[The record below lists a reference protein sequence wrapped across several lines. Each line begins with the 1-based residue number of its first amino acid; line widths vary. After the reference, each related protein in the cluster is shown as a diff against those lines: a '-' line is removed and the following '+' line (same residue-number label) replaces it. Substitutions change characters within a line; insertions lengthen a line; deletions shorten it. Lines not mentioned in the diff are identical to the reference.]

1 MAWVEHDYTDNDA
14 LVAILAEQLRATCA
28 EAVATR
34 GHAWLALGGGGTP
47 LPLYRRLAACDL
59 PWPQVSLV
67 PTDER
72 CVPHDHPACNLA
84 AIGAAFAAAAG
95 VELLALTTADGDPER
110 SQAHAREVLARHSAP
125 FDAVVLGMGA
135 DAHTASLFPSVSAPG
150 AAGLRAALD
159 PASAIDA
166 CRIDPQPLPPEA
178 PYPRITLTAARL
190 LRARSL
196 HLVITGETK
205 RAVLRQAA
213 ASGDPLRHPIGAF
226 LHAAD
231 ACVNV
236 HSSP

>member
-1 MAWVEHDYTDNDA
+1 MAWIEHDYTDADA
-14 LVAILAEQLRATCA
+14 LVATLAERLRATCA

-34 GHAWLALGGGGTP
+34 GHAWLALGGGSTP
-47 LPLYRRLAACDL
+47 LPLYRRLATCAL
-59 PWPQVSLV
+59 PWPQVTLV

-84 AIGAAFAAAAG
+84 AISAAFATAAG
-95 VELLALTTADGDPER
+95 VDLLALTTADGDPER
-110 SQAHAREVLARHSAP
+110 SQAHAREAVARHPAP

-135 DAHTASLFPSVSAPG
+135 DAHTASLFPGVP
-150 AAGLRAALD
+150 GLRTALD
-159 PASAIDA
+159 PASAIEA

-196 HLVITGETK
+196 HLFISGETK

-213 ASGDPLRHPIGAF
+213 ASRDPLQHPIGAF
-226 LHAAD
+226 LHATD